1 MTGACSQWIRS
12 IQKGLRHLSTGF
24 RKSTTS
30 STTIT
35 SRSSC
40 SGIGP
45 LWAAEVGK
53 DIDGDEQRY
62 LLVSS
67 NTWPAEGKEPIDL
80 DDDGVTENEV
90 EEEGEEPLPQLDDEE
105 TSEDRR
111 EAVRQAG
118 GRRVEEEDEDQQK
131 EAEEQQDEGGAHRN
145 REQELEEKFSRQR
158 RC

>member
-1 MTGACSQWIRS
+1 MAM
-12 IQKGLRHLSTGF
+12 
-24 RKSTTS
+24 S
-30 STTIT
+30 SAISWSAPT
-35 SRSSC
+35 R
-40 SGIGP
+40 G
-45 LWAAEVGK
+45 
-53 DIDGDEQRY
+53 
-62 LLVSS
+62 
-67 NTWPAEGKEPIDL
+67 PAEGKEPIDL

>member
-1 MTGACSQWIRS
+1 M
-12 IQKGLRHLSTGF
+12 
-24 RKSTTS
+24 
-30 STTIT
+30 
-35 SRSSC
+35 
-40 SGIGP
+40 
-45 LWAAEVGK
+45 WAAEVGK
-53 DIDGDEQRY
+53 DTDGDEQRY

-118 GRRVEEEDEDQQK
+118 GRRV
-131 EAEEQQDEGGAHRN
+131 GG
-145 REQELEEKFSRQR
+145 
-158 RC
+158 